1 VNDGAVLRIAQPFE
15 VIYCCTCRM
24 PFAVPADIRAQW
36 RADDDNW
43 FYCPN
48 GHKQHYDESET
59 VKLRRERDK
68 AAKDAAWYKERLLNE
83 RAANERTV
91 RRLNAQ
97 RANVTKL
104 KKRISAGVCPCCT
117 RTFSNLSRHMA
128 TQHPDYTEQQEAT

>member
-1 VNDGAVLRIAQPFE
+1 MTAPIKYPTPTSEWGTVTHVAIPNPRWRWWAFWRPRGIVVNIPPRPVKE
-15 VIYCCTCRM
+15 
-24 PFAVPADIRAQW
+24 
-36 RADDDNW
+36 
-43 FYCPN
+43 
-48 GHKQHYDESET
+48 DESET

-68 AAKDAAWYKERLLNE
+68 AARDAAWYKERLMNE